1 MIVQKCRRFDV
12 ERFGHMPERNDGD
25 ILLAALHRAY
35 MRAVNAHS
43 VRQGGLAEA
52 SFLSKK
58 LQVCAKPLP
67 PPCSLHLPVGHTT
80 PNAVFSRAYIVIIN
94 VRQATLE
101 TRFRSTHIRISRY
114 RCCVCAVCV
123 RGSVCV
129 V

>member
-58 LQVCAKPLP
+58 LQVCAKYFPNIHP
-67 PPCSLHLPVGHTT
+67 PVKCGSRILMRRTIIRGERRGRHEAATNPATFAPPALARLWFPVH
-80 PNAVFSRAYIVIIN
+80 
-94 VRQATLE
+94 
-101 TRFRSTHIRISRY
+101 
-114 RCCVCAVCV
+114 
-123 RGSVCV
+123 
-129 V
+129 

>member
-58 LQVCAKPLP
+58 LQVCAKYFPNIHPPVKCGSRILMRRTIILGTEAGLP
-67 PPCSLHLPVGHTT
+67 ALSQTDLEISTDRRLRRLCFPVH
-80 PNAVFSRAYIVIIN
+80 
-94 VRQATLE
+94 
-101 TRFRSTHIRISRY
+101 
-114 RCCVCAVCV
+114 
-123 RGSVCV
+123 
-129 V
+129 